1 MDNLSSR
8 PSALGQSESTVGT
21 AQIAVLLIIASLI
34 VLSTP
39 AHAEPPDN
47 YPFIKYDAG
56 LKQSQSDHKKI
67 FVYFGRFGCGF
78 CDMTNKQT
86 FSDKA
91 LRERFIQHYTLV
103 YADAESGD
111 RINLPSGERITE
123 MELGARLN
131 VYATPVF
138 IYLEPD
144 GTMIYK
150 APGFKTV
157 KEFIEL
163 DGYIHGNHYKTQTLA
178 EYLAAQK

>member
-1 MDNLSSR
+1 MTRSTISFSQLR
-8 PSALGQSESTVGT
+8 KIQYAKLGF
-21 AQIAVLLIIASLI
+21 VLLVIFI
-34 VLSTP
+34 ST
-39 AHAEPPDN
+39 ALYAEPPDN
-47 YPFIKYDAG
+47 YPFSKYDTG
-56 LKQSQSDHKKI
+56 LKQAQREHKKL

-91 LRERFIQHYTLV
+91 LRDRFMQHYILV
-103 YADAESGD
+103 YADAESGN

-138 IYLEPD
+138 VYLEPD

-163 DGYIHGNHYKTQTLA
+163 DDYVYNNHYKSQTLS
-178 EYLAAQK
+178 EYSATRK

>member
-1 MDNLSSR
+1 MGVVL
-8 PSALGQSESTVGT
+8 L
-21 AQIAVLLIIASLI
+21 AVLIHTALY
-34 VLSTP
+34 
-39 AHAEPPDN
+39 AEPPDN

-56 LKQSQSDHKKI
+56 LKLAQHEHKRL

-91 LRERFIQHYTLV
+91 LRERFIQHYILV
-103 YADAESGD
+103 YADAESGN

-138 IYLEPD
+138 VYLEPD
-144 GTMIYK
+144 GTTIYK

-157 KEFIEL
+157 KEFVEL
-163 DGYIHGNHYKTQTLA
+163 DEYIYNNHYKSQTLN
-178 EYLAAQK
+178 EFLATRQ